1 MVRFSEIKNLSR
13 QMTPQTE
20 GRPSAPDK
28 ELPGVEFSS
37 GPPNGEAVE
46 RHPYPAEAKGDSLY
60 EDASFYLG
68 KVFEAIRHRKKFA
81 LDPGFRIMRQFVE
94 SFSPEDPLFLAAIK
108 IDDELNFLIQK
119 SVNVSIYAIR
129 LGADL
134 GFSKE
139 KQIEVGF
146 AGLLHEVGMCL
157 IPEKILYKKERL
169 TEQEF
174 NIIKQHSDYGFQI
187 LRAYGEKDPYLAEV
201 ALQVH
206 ERIDGSGYPKGL
218 RGDEIHEYAQIVGL
232 VDIYEALSHS
242 RPQRGKFLHF
252 YAIKEIIKTSKT
264 KFYKKYLKALLN
276 SFSIFPL
283 STYVR
288 LNSNAVGRVIQTYP
302 DQPMRPKLQIEY
314 DSQGRKVLTE
324 RIVNLPENSL
334 LYIIDSVSE
343 EDLTDLGNT
352 VGLYAYTE
360 AAGDDDAGIGP
371 EKFVPEAPDPG
382 KEAPPDP
389 PKVAGPSPKS
399 GKFKWFKPMV
409 ILSIL
414 LVALVGFSW
423 QTLQS
428 KVQPAES
435 GENTAKSFHR
445 IVVPELPVAV
455 RSTGRIDAPPAP
467 AIVRK
472 TALKK
477 EPVTPVPEGPTGD
490 AVKAPTVSGEAP
502 KIHVAFTDS
511 GQQDRQGFPLPKKT
525 ALSGNASEPL
535 TGAGYERVI
544 SGPRHPYSI
553 LLSSFRSLKLAERGL
568 RIYRESG
575 IDPYL
580 VKVDLGKDGIWY
592 RVFTGHF
599 EKWADAAAARAEY
612 RIEKIRV
619 KKTGYATLIGSFAA
633 SGRLTDEI
641 TSLRELGFDPYVIQ
655 TPSGESHLYVGA
667 FYTRKGAEDQQTEL
681 LKKGVKGR
689 IVYR

>member
-13 QMTPQTE
+13 QITPQSE
-20 GRPSAPDK
+20 GRPSPPVEEPSK
-28 ELPGVEFSS
+28 IEFSS
-37 GPPNGEAVE
+37 GKMDTEPPE
-46 RHPYPAEAKGDSLY
+46 RSVYQNEDKRNSLY

-139 KQIEVGF
+139 RQVEVGF

-157 IPEKILYKKERL
+157 IPEKLLFKKERL

-187 LRAYGEKDPYLAEV
+187 LRAYGEKHPYLAEV

-218 RGDEIHEYAQIVGL
+218 RGDEIHEYAQVVGL

-242 RPQRGKFLHF
+242 RPYRGKFLHF

-264 KFYKKYLKALLN
+264 KFQKKYLKALLN
-276 SFSIFPL
+276 SLSIFPL

-343 EDLTDLGNT
+343 EDLTDLGNIS
-352 VGLYAYTE
+352 GIYAYTE
-360 AAGDDDAGIGP
+360 GTYSDDRVIGP
-371 EKFVPEAPDPG
+371 KRLLSEEPDLR
-382 KEAPPDP
+382 KQVTPDP
-389 PKVAGPSPKS
+389 PKVAGPALKS
-399 GKFKWFKPMV
+399 GKFKWFKPMA

-414 LVALVGFSW
+414 IVAVVGFSW

-435 GENTAKSFHR
+435 KEKTAKNSHP
-445 IVVPELPVAV
+445 IVVPKLPVAV
-455 RSTGRIDAPPAP
+455 RHIDSIAAPSAP
-467 AIVRK
+467 GIVREE
-472 TALKK
+472 ALKK
-477 EPVTPVPEGPTGD
+477 EPMTSISEGPAADEIT
-490 AVKAPTVSGEAP
+490 APTVSEKAP
-502 KIHVAFTDS
+502 KIEVALTDGS
-511 GQQDRQGFPLPKKT
+511 QQERPRFPLPKE
-525 ALSGNASEPL
+525 NA
-535 TGAGYERVI
+535 I
-544 SGPRHPYSI
+544 SGTTAEPHSGGGDERLIPGLRYPYSI

-568 RIYRESG
+568 RIYRERG
-575 IDPYL
+575 LDPYL
-580 VKVDLGKDGIWY
+580 VRVDLGTDGIWY

-612 RIEKIRV
+612 RIEGVRV

-633 SGRLTDEI
+633 SDRLTDQI
-641 TSLRELGFDPYVIQ
+641 TSIRELGFDPYVIKAA
-655 TPSGESHLYVGA
+655 SGESHLYVGA
-667 FYTRKGAEDQQTEL
+667 FYTRKGAEAQQTEL
-681 LKKGVKGR
+681 LIKGVESR
-689 IVYR
+689 IVNR